1 MIAPESWPLSARAV
15 EVIEDTARRHADDDE
30 EAALMAERLS
40 RAVARRIRR
49 AAEATKVCPAC
60 GEEKRLDEYPRD
72 SRSDDG
78 RFWRCRPC
86 HSYARRNLA

>member
-40 RAVARRIRR
+40 RAVARRVRR
-49 AAEATKVCPAC
+49 AAEATKVCSAC
-60 GEEKRLDEYPRD
+60 REEKPCADFHTDNREA
-72 SRSDDG
+72 DG
-78 RFWRCRPC
+78 RHRLCRVC
-86 HSYARRNLA
+86 RSTRRRLS